1 MKRLFMIAAAIAALA
16 LGSVAAYATSV
27 TVSPWAY
34 ACGHTTSGNPA
45 EATDPGADCTHGTT
59 GNVGYC
65 KDSEGQPVADTP
77 GGALA
82 SLASGRLTLTKDAP
96 TCDDLS
102 AGATIGGLKTLT
114 AASFDLAEGSYCQ
127 AGAPRLNVVTS
138 DGDLH
143 FFGCAANKSGT
154 HVSFNLTAEGDGNA
168 KGGIVGKAVKS
179 IDIVQDEAGTAVLMN
194 LSFTGEA
201 IVTTTPTP
209 AATTPPQ
216 LATTGGGELPIGLL
230 LGGILIVVGIA
241 AFTLRRRIA

>member
-102 AGATIGGLKTLT
+102 AGATIDQGRRAGGGKGGRRVLWWGVCGGWWGWGPPLAGGNALERGLTQTKTPPPPGGGGGGGGNKQRNFLPGT
-114 AASFDLAEGSYCQ
+114 RYSR
-127 AGAPRLNVVTS
+127 AGARLQS
-138 DGDLH
+138 
-143 FFGCAANKSGT
+143 
-154 HVSFNLTAEGDGNA
+154 
-168 KGGIVGKAVKS
+168 
-179 IDIVQDEAGTAVLMN
+179 
-194 LSFTGEA
+194 
-201 IVTTTPTP
+201 
-209 AATTPPQ
+209 
-216 LATTGGGELPIGLL
+216 
-230 LGGILIVVGIA
+230 
-241 AFTLRRRIA
+241 